1 MTALESLLRRERG
14 VVAVGLAMLTL
25 LAWWYVWRGA
35 GMGMSALDMTRV
47 ALFPHLQPEPM
58 PGMMMPAVAWVTA
71 LAMWWV
77 MMIAM
82 MTPSAAPLILLY
94 GRVLRQTS
102 SPAGAKPAYAPPFFL
117 AAGYLAVWL
126 GFSAAAATAQFL
138 LTRTGLIW
146 SMDLSSRSS
155 ALSGLVLIG
164 AGAYQLSP
172 LKYACLRQC
181 RTPVEFLTRH
191 FRSGRIGALAMGAR
205 HGLWCVGCCWLLMAL
220 LFVGGVMNIVWIA
233 VIAALVLVEKVAPAG
248 FTVGR
253 AAGAALI
260 VWGIA
265 TLAV

>member
-1 MTALESLLRRERG
+1 MTSLEWLLRRERG
-14 VVAVGLAMLTL
+14 VVAVGLALLTL
-25 LAWWYVWRGA
+25 LAWWYVWGGA
-35 GMGMSALDMTRV
+35 GMGMTALAMTRI

-58 PGMMMPAVAWVTA
+58 PGMMMPAVAWISV
-71 LAMWWV
+71 LAMWWI

-94 GRVLRQTS
+94 SRVLRQTRS
-102 SPAGAKPAYAPPFFL
+102 SAGATSAYAPPFFL
-117 AAGYLAVWL
+117 AAGYLAAWL
-126 GFSAAAATAQFL
+126 GFSAAAATAQFVL
-138 LTRTGLIW
+138 MRSGLIW
-146 SMDLSSRSS
+146 SMNMSSKSS
-155 ALSGLVLIG
+155 ALSAVVLIG

-191 FRSGRIGALAMGAR
+191 FRSGRIGALTMGAR

-220 LFVGGVMNIVWIA
+220 LFVGGVMNLVWIA

-248 FTVGR
+248 FSVGR
-253 AAGAALI
+253 IAGVALI